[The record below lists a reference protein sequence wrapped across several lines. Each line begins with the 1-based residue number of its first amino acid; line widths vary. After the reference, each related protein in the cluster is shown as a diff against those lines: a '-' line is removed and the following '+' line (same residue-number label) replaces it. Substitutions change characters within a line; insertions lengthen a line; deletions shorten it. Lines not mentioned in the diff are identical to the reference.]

1 MRILVTNDDGVSA
14 PGLAALTRALVAWTG
29 RAGGDTAHEIIVVA
43 PSSNYSGAGAAVGSV
58 TDHTTIPYQRAY
70 VEGAEAV
77 EAYGLDA
84 SPALSVIAGA
94 LGAVGPKPDLVLS
107 GINHGVNVGRSVL
120 HSGTVG
126 AALTASQL
134 GISAL
139 AVSLRVGDGPDP
151 WESAA
156 ELAVALIPLL
166 VAAPVRTVL
175 NLNVPHLPLAEVRG
189 LRWARVSG
197 AGLIKSARGAGSW
210 EAPNV
215 EEIEGPAAAEAA
227 RAVME
232 GEPDEKGEIV
242 LTVGS
247 PFPHSGDLGLADS
260 GAEDATLVAQGYA
273 SLTALRGPR
282 AEDDEELLGNLDAR
296 PGRPRWRASTSTPE
310 TRRLLDRLVPLV
322 VDPNP
327 HGAKDPERQRNDLRG
342 VDHDVP
348 QGVAALDVDE
358 IRPVELPVRQL
369 GLGKVGVR
377 KIAVEKPDVLHGGR
391 VEVGAA

>member
-1 MRILVTNDDGVSA
+1 VRILITNDDGVGA
-14 PGLAALTRALVAWTG
+14 PGLAALTRSLVRWVDAVA
-29 RAGGDTAHEIIVVA
+29 AGGGPAHQIVVVA

-58 TDHTTIPYQRAY
+58 TDRTTIPYARAT
-70 VEGAEAV
+70 VEGVEGV

-139 AVSLRVGDGPDP
+139 AVSLRAGATPDP

-156 ELAVALIPLL
+156 ELAVSLIPVL

-175 NLNVPHLPLAEVRG
+175 NLNVPALPLDQIRG

-197 AGLIKSARGAGSW
+197 AGLIKAASGAGEW
-210 EAPNV
+210 DAPNPP
-215 EEIEGPAAAEAA
+215 EMEGPAAAEGG
-227 RAVME
+227 RAIME
-232 GEPDEKGEIV
+232 GSSDRGEIV

-247 PFPHSGDLGLADS
+247 SIPGSGDVGMAETS
-260 GAEDATLVAQGYA
+260 EDADLVAQGYA
-273 SLTALRGPR
+273 ALTALRGPR
-282 AEDDEELLGNLDAR
+282 ADDDAELLG
-296 PGRPRWRASTSTPE
+296 
-310 TRRLLDRLVPLV
+310 LLDSGLGP
-322 VDPNP
+322 
-327 HGAKDPERQRNDLRG
+327 
-342 VDHDVP
+342 
-348 QGVAALDVDE
+348 ALA
-358 IRPVELPVRQL
+358 PL
-369 GLGKVGVR
+369 GLTT
-377 KIAVEKPDVLHGGR
+377 A
-391 VEVGAA
+391 

>member
-1 MRILVTNDDGVSA
+1 VRILVTNDDGVTA
-14 PGLAALTRALVAWTG
+14 PGLAALTRALVAWAES
-29 RAGGDTAHEIIVVA
+29 AGTDGPGTPHEVIVVA

-58 TDHTTIPYQRAY
+58 TDRTTITYHRAS
-70 VEGAEAV
+70 VEGAEWV

-139 AVSLRVGDGPDP
+139 AVSLRAGNDPHP

-156 ELAVALIPLL
+156 DLAVALLPML
-166 VAAPVRTVL
+166 VGAPARTVL
-175 NLNVPHLPLAEVRG
+175 NLNVPHLPLADIRG
-189 LRWARVSG
+189 VRWARVSG
-197 AGLIKSARGAGSW
+197 AGLIKSARGTGSW
-210 EAPNV
+210 EAPNR

-227 RAVME
+227 RSVME
-232 GEPDEKGEIV
+232 GEPEEKGEIV

-247 PFPHSGDLGLADS
+247 PFPHSGDLGLADA

-273 SLTALRGPR
+273 ALTALRGPR
-282 AEDDEELLGNLDAR
+282 AEEDPELLAQLDAELGPAL
-296 PGRPRWRASTSTPE
+296 PGF
-310 TRRLLDRLVPLV
+310 
-322 VDPNP
+322 
-327 HGAKDPERQRNDLRG
+327 GF
-342 VDHDVP
+342 
-348 QGVAALDVDE
+348 
-358 IRPVELPVRQL
+358 VR
-369 GLGKVGVR
+369 
-377 KIAVEKPDVLHGGR
+377 
-391 VEVGAA
+391 

>member
-1 MRILVTNDDGVSA
+1 MRHCWPVGEATEILGVRAVIAPELKQTRSAAGVRGAVKAGLPGTERPATSHGRRRTPPVGSTPMRILVTNDDGVGA
-14 PGLAALTRALVAWTG
+14 PGLAALTRALVRWTEEVG
-29 RAGGDTAHEIIVVA
+29 SDGPAPRHEIMVVA

-58 TDHTTIPYQRAY
+58 TDGTAIPYQRAA
-70 VEGAEAV
+70 VEGAETV

-139 AVSLRVGDGPDP
+139 AVSLRAGVTPDP

-156 ELAVALIPLL
+156 DLAVSLIPVL

-175 NLNVPHLPLAEVRG
+175 NLNVPALPLDKILG

-197 AGLIKSARGAGSW
+197 AGLIKAATGAGDRD
-210 EAPNV
+210 APNRP
-215 EEIEGPAAAEAA
+215 EMEGPAAAEGAQA
-227 RAVME
+227 IMDGGTSDR
-232 GEPDEKGEIV
+232 GEIV

-247 PFPHSGDLGLADS
+247 A
-260 GAEDATLVAQGYA
+260 V
-273 SLTALRGPR
+273 PR
-282 AEDDEELLGNLDAR
+282 AGFFN
-296 PGRPRWRASTSTPE
+296 E
-310 TRRLLDRLVPLV
+310 T
-322 VDPNP
+322 
-327 HGAKDPERQRNDLRG
+327 ATTE
-342 VDHDVP
+342 
-348 QGVAALDVDE
+348 
-358 IRPVELPVRQL
+358 
-369 GLGKVGVR
+369 
-377 KIAVEKPDVLHGGR
+377 
-391 VEVGAA
+391 

>member
-1 MRILVTNDDGVSA
+1 VRILITNDDGVGA
-14 PGLAALTRALVAWTG
+14 PGLAALTRALVRWVDTV
-29 RAGGDTAHEIIVVA
+29 AGEGGPSHQIVVVA

-58 TDHTTIPYQRAY
+58 TDRTAIPYARAT
-70 VEGAEAV
+70 VKGAEGV

-139 AVSLRVGDGPDP
+139 AVSLRAGATPDP

-156 ELAVALIPLL
+156 ELAVSLIPVL

-175 NLNVPHLPLAEVRG
+175 NLNVPALPLDQIRG

-197 AGLIKSARGAGSW
+197 AGLIKAASGAGEW
-210 EAPNV
+210 DAPNPP
-215 EEIEGPAAAEAA
+215 EMEGPAAAEGG
-227 RAVME
+227 RAIME
-232 GEPDEKGEIV
+232 GSSDRGEIV

-247 PFPHSGDLGLADS
+247 SIPGSGDVGMAETS
-260 GAEDATLVAQGYA
+260 EDADLVAQGYA
-273 SLTALRGPR
+273 ALTALRGPR
-282 AEDDEELLGNLDAR
+282 ADDDAELLG
-296 PGRPRWRASTSTPE
+296 
-310 TRRLLDRLVPLV
+310 LLDSGLGP
-322 VDPNP
+322 
-327 HGAKDPERQRNDLRG
+327 
-342 VDHDVP
+342 
-348 QGVAALDVDE
+348 ALA
-358 IRPVELPVRQL
+358 PL
-369 GLGKVGVR
+369 GLTT
-377 KIAVEKPDVLHGGR
+377 A
-391 VEVGAA
+391 